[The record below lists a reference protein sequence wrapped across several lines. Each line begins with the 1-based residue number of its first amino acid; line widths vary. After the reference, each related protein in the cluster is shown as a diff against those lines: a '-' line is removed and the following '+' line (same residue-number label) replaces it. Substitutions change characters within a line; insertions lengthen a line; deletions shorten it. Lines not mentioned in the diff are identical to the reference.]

1 MTAHGMGADNPEH
14 CNESRLQWM
23 GATDRTTSNS
33 AQYID
38 GYMVLVCSQSGKI
51 FNVIE
56 ADETVRAEL
65 ATNSGASSID
75 DLWPEALTNK
85 IRDSL
90 KRSLRSR
97 QSHSIELKNPADA
110 AVSEFIFIAQG
121 PDRALLLVR
130 DLSEQRRA
138 LSSARRLAYTD
149 DATGLPNRE
158 FLFSELQKIADVQR
172 LKEGRAAI
180 ICLHVGQFDENGYA
194 LNSTQQDEVLRQLAA
209 RLTTRLRGS
218 NDNSANDFERYSVA
232 ARTDYRQ
239 FSIVL
244 PSIESGE
251 DAEAVVARVVADL
264 QKPATVGTR
273 TVTVHACGG
282 VALYPQD
289 GMDAAALFENAKG
302 AMEDARTNPSTP
314 YKFHSGTV
322 RLRTLQRHDLED
334 ELKMTL
340 ERNEYALN
348 YLPIIAAESDLPT
361 TIEALL
367 RWPDSL
373 LGTQPTRKIVRV
385 AERTGLILPIGE
397 WVLRHA
403 CEQLQ
408 AWHDSGHTDLRIAI
422 NISAQELASDGIVDG
437 VKKILDET
445 GTDPCRLDIELKE
458 HTLFREFLTNY
469 AACRQLQE
477 LGIRIVV
484 DDYGVGAC
492 SLAQLSQS
500 PVDAIKIDN
509 SIVSNLEF
517 NERDKAACAAAI
529 AVGNELGVDVVA
541 EGVETEGQAQFL
553 RDHGCRYL
561 QGFLFSTP
569 MSDDEIGAYL
579 KGLSQPEERLGGLR

>member
-1 MTAHGMGADNPEH
+1 MGPDNPDHRKKHGPH
-14 CNESRLQWM
+14 CMVS
-23 GATDRTTSNS
+23 TDAKAPNT
-33 AQYID
+33 AQYTD
-38 GYMVLVCSQSGKI
+38 GYMVLVCSLSGGI
-51 FNVIE
+51 YNVIE
-56 ADETVRAEL
+56 ADERVRAEL
-65 ATNSGASSID
+65 ESSSDIPTID
-75 DLWPEALTNK
+75 DLWPESITNK

-97 QSHSIELKNPADA
+97 QSHSIELENPADA
-110 AVSEFIFIAQG
+110 VVSEFIFVVQG
-121 PDRALLLVR
+121 PDRALLVVR

-158 FLFSELQKIADVQR
+158 FLFNELQKIADIQR

-180 ICLHVGQFDENGYA
+180 ICIHVGQFDEHGYA
-194 LNSTQQDEVLRQLAA
+194 MNSTQQDQVLRQLAA

-239 FSIVL
+239 FSVIL

-251 DAEAVVARVVADL
+251 DAEAVVARIVEDL
-264 QKPATVGTR
+264 KKPATVGTR

-282 VALYPQD
+282 VAIYPQD
-289 GMDAAALFENAKG
+289 GMDAAALFENANG
-302 AMEDARTNPSTP
+302 AMEDARSNPSTP

-348 YLPIIAAESDLPT
+348 YLPIIDAEKGLPT

-367 RWPDSL
+367 RWPVSL

-385 AERTGLILPIGE
+385 AERTGLILPIGQ

-403 CEQLQ
+403 CEQLR
-408 AWHDSGHTDLRIAI
+408 AWHESGHTDLRVAI
-422 NISAQELASDGIVDG
+422 NISAQELVSDGIAEG
-437 VKKILDET
+437 IEKILDET
-445 GTDPCRLDIELKE
+445 DTDPRHLDIELKE
-458 HTLFREFLTNY
+458 HTLFREFLADY
-469 AACRQLQE
+469 AACRKLQK
-477 LGIRIVV
+477 LGVRIVV

-500 PVDAIKIDN
+500 PVNAIKIDN
-509 SIVSNLEF
+509 SIVANLEF
-517 NERDKAACAAAI
+517 NERDQAACAAAI
-529 AVGNELGVDVVA
+529 AVGKELGVDVVA
-541 EGVETEGQAQFL
+541 EGVETEGQARFL

-561 QGFLFSTP
+561 QGFLFSMP
-569 MSDDEIGAYL
+569 MSDNEMRTYL
-579 KGLSQPEERLGGLR
+579 KDLIQPPNNVGGLR